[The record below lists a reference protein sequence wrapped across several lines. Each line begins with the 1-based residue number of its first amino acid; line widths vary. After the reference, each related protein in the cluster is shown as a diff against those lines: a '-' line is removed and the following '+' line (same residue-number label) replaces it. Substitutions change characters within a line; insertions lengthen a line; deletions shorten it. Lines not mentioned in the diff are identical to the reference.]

1 MEIYLDNSATTKP
14 YPKVCESMV
23 RAMEED
29 YYNPSSI
36 YRDGVLVQK
45 KIERYRE
52 YIANTLKCSSKEILF
67 TSGGTESINTAIFS
81 VEKIKKKA
89 YYNLDDRTSC
99 YFASNEENGRIRL

>member
-45 KIERYRE
+45 RFCLHQVVRK
-52 YIANTLKCSSKEILF
+52 ASILLF
-67 TSGGTESINTAIFS
+67 FP
-81 VEKIKKKA
+81 
-89 YYNLDDRTSC
+89 
-99 YFASNEENGRIRL
+99 